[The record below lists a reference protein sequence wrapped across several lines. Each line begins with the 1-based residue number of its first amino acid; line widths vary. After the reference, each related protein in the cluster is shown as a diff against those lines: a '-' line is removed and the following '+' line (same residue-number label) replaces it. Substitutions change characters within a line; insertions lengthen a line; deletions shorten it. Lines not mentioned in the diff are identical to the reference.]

1 MLVQLDT
8 YQNFPLKIES
18 DYHSASYISMNLDT
32 WIFTNSTEVTLI
44 YEATDSNMYDGKA
57 NFEIRFKCMA
67 GLTTENAKFIMPLK
81 EKMSYYNSFKSCDSF
96 GFTNQLYNL

>member
-44 YEATDSNMYDGKA
+44 YE
-57 NFEIRFKCMA
+57 FERL
-67 GLTTENAKFIMPLK
+67 GQL
-81 EKMSYYNSFKSCDSF
+81 S
-96 GFTNQLYNL
+96 TNK